1 MSPFEGLKPA
11 LLWKHFDRLRQ
22 IPRPSGQEKAA
33 ADYVLSVAKS
43 LGLEAEQDAVGNVV
57 VRKKASPGHE
67 NAPTVVLQSHLDMVC
82 EKNADKVFDFNRD
95 PIQVKIKDGWL
106 TADGTTLGADNGIG
120 VAAMLAIFE
129 DNTLIH
135 GPLEGL
141 FTVDEE
147 RGLVGARG
155 IPKDALKGRIL
166 INLDSEDLGVFSI
179 GCAGGR
185 DSNLTLPIRRR
196 KPSGEIGLDLQLSG
210 LKGGHSGVDI
220 HLGRGNAIKILNR
233 LLYQANQKRPFELVS
248 LEGGDKHNAIP
259 REAFARIVIR
269 KNDLD
274 ELKTWF
280 AQAIDEIRR
289 EFYPAEDQIVF
300 NLKTTDE
307 KGEVL
312 IPEDQKRLTALLFAL
327 PHGVLAMSR
336 VIEKLVETSNN
347 VAAVHTK
354 ADRIEILCSS
364 RSSNMNALQ
373 ATVDKIKAIAELA
386 GAAVE
391 QPPGYPGW
399 QPNLDSPIL
408 KLAMSTF
415 KQVTGKEARYEAI
428 HAGLECG
435 IIGERFPGMDMISI
449 GPTIKY
455 PHSPDEKVEIAS
467 VELFYQHVIKMLEA
481 LA

>member
-1 MSPFEGLKPA
+1 
-11 LLWKHFDRLRQ
+11 
-22 IPRPSGQEKAA
+22 
-33 ADYVLSVAKS
+33 
-43 LGLEAEQDAVGNVV
+43 
-57 VRKKASPGHE
+57 
-67 NAPTVVLQSHLDMVC
+67 
-82 EKNADKVFDFNRD
+82 
-95 PIQVKIKDGWL
+95 
-106 TADGTTLGADNGIG
+106 
-120 VAAMLAIFE
+120 
-129 DNTLIH
+129 
-135 GPLEGL
+135 
-141 FTVDEE
+141 
-147 RGLVGARG
+147 
-155 IPKDALKGRIL
+155 
-166 INLDSEDLGVFSI
+166 
-179 GCAGGR
+179 
-185 DSNLTLPIRRR
+185 
-196 KPSGEIGLDLQLSG
+196 
-210 LKGGHSGVDI
+210 
-220 HLGRGNAIKILNR
+220 
-233 LLYQANQKRPFELVS
+233 
-248 LEGGDKHNAIP
+248 
-259 REAFARIVIR
+259 
-269 KNDLD
+269 
-274 ELKTWF
+274 
-280 AQAIDEIRR
+280 
-289 EFYPAEDQIVF
+289 
-300 NLKTTDE
+300 
-307 KGEVL
+307 

>member
-82 EKNADKVFDFNRD
+82 EKNADKVFDFTRD

-147 RGLVGARG
+147 RGLVGARS

-196 KPSGEIGLDLQLSG
+196 QPSGEIMLDLQLSG

-233 LLYQANQKRPFELVS
+233 LLYQANQKWPFELVS

-289 EFYPAEDQIVF
+289 EFYPAEDQIIF

-307 KGEVL
+307 KGEAL
-312 IPEDQKRLTALLFAL
+312 IPEDQKTLTALLFAL

-373 ATVDKIKAIAELA
+373 ATVDKIRAIGELA

-399 QPNLDSPIL
+399 QPNLESPIL

-415 KQVTGKEARYEAI
+415 AQVTGKEARYEAI